1 MARLLN
7 CSPPRPPARGSRNA
21 GDPRRAGAARSSR
34 GVIFLF
40 YAMILRTDEGRSWTI
55 ILVPFLTAVC
65 RLRTTER

>member
-1 MARLLN
+1 MTDV
-7 CSPPRPPARGSRNA
+7 PPGSRKAANA
-21 GDPRRAGAARSSR
+21 GERSSR

-65 RLRTTER
+65 RLT